1 MSAVDV
7 KSLFKSGKKSIKA
20 FKIAAGPASSEVK
33 AQEDTIENWETH
45 QSQSV
50 VPAVNVG
57 LEEFKE
63 EKQQDVPKSGVSWSK
78 EYVCVNSPH
87 VLYMF

>member
-20 FKIAAGPASSEVK
+20 FKIAGAPASSEVK
-33 AQEDTIENWETH
+33 TQEETMENWETH
-45 QSQSV
+45 QTQSV
-50 VPAVNVG
+50 VPTVNVA

-63 EKQQDVPKSGVSWSK
+63 EKHEDAPKSGVSWSK
-78 EYVCVNSPH
+78 EYVNRSR
-87 VLYMF
+87 LMF